1 MGHGIEF
8 PVKNDD
14 VVRCAVCVGNN
25 RNEWTTTTRENA
37 CNRETIMKFRA
48 VITITFAIAQVALAR
63 EHASRRSVDIAYAVD
78 RAIRCNRNIGTQTLS
93 AEAQEA
99 KTHID

>member
-25 RNEWTTTTRENA
+25 RNEQTTTTRENA
-37 CNRETIMKFRA
+37 CNRETMMKIRA
-48 VITITFAIAQVALAR
+48 VITFTIAQVALAR
-63 EHASRRSVDIAYAVD
+63 EHASRRSVDIANAVD